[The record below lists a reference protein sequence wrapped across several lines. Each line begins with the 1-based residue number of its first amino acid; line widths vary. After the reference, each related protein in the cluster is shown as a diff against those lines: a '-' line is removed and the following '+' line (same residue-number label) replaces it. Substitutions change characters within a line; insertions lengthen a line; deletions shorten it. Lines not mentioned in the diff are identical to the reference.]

1 MRTQL
6 LEDFLRKKNSDRD
19 IYHNLMQFKVKEILL
34 VSTLYDAY
42 ILENEDRFFEQSM
55 GEVYHLNLSSLPS
68 ITGTSSPED
77 ALELLENRKFDLVVM
92 MMGINSEI
100 HIKLSK
106 KIKEIYH
113 KLPVFLLLNNNSNIS
128 FFESRSKKLSAI
140 DKIFVWNGDSKI
152 FFTMVKYAEDKIN
165 VENDTKVGNVK
176 VILLV
181 EDSAKYYSRYL
192 PVLYSIVFEQTEQL
206 IAETNNNEFNKI
218 SRMRARTKV
227 LLASNYE
234 EAINYFDK
242 YRDYVLCVISDVKFK
257 KNNKIY
263 DKAGIELFEY
273 IKNEIND
280 LPTILQSSD
289 TEYSKYAYKLN
300 STFIDKNSE
309 TLLQELKDFI
319 TYYLGFG
326 NFVYR
331 DRLGRQIAV
340 AKSLKEF
347 ETHLRTIPEESLIK
361 HASKNHFSLWLMAR
375 GEIQISKKINPIK
388 VSDFNTPDELRK
400 YILNII
406 SKYRH
411 DKDKGKVINFDKSIV
426 LDGKNIISFASGTLG
441 GKGRGL
447 AFINSLVN
455 NVDFYKIIPDINI
468 KTPKTI
474 IIGTSEFEI
483 FLEKNDLNK
492 YIYTEKSYTNLKKI
506 FLKSQLSYNLIKR
519 LKILLTLIK
528 KPLAIRSS
536 SQFEDSMMHPFAGI
550 FATFMLPN
558 NNPDFNIRLQQ
569 TMDAIKLV
577 YASIYSDTSRNYFKA
592 VNYKI
597 EEERM
602 AVIIQEVVGNQFD
615 GCFYP
620 HFSGVAQSYNYYPV
634 ADMKPEE
641 GFAVTAV
648 GLGQYVVQGE
658 KAYRFSPKY
667 PKVEINSIKDLYKSS
682 QVYLYAVDMNKKD
695 INLLK
700 KGEEAGLVKIDISEA
715 EKHGT
720 LEHCASVYNIEN
732 DAISPG
738 LTSNGPRIINFANIL
753 KYDYIP
759 LSKTINTI
767 LDIVKEALGTP
778 VEIEFAVDLNKDKN
792 YNTSFYLLQ
801 IKPLIGNDNDYNINI
816 DKIDKKNTLLYS
828 QKSMGNGKI
837 DSINDVI
844 FIENDKFDK
853 TKTLEMT
860 YEIEKLNAEMI
871 LKNKKYVLIGP
882 GRWGTRDRFIG
893 IPVTWPKISN
903 AKVIVEMSLKDF
915 PLDASLGSHFFH
927 NITSMNVGYFSI
939 NSLSVDNY
947 INFDILNKQKIINR
961 TKYFKHVRFKKPLT
975 IKMDGK
981 KRISVVTVN

>member
-1 MRTQL
+1 L
-6 LEDFLRKKNSDRD
+6 K
-19 IYHNLMQFKVKEILL
+19 
-34 VSTLYDAY
+34 
-42 ILENEDRFFEQSM
+42 
-55 GEVYHLNLSSLPS
+55 
-68 ITGTSSPED
+68 
-77 ALELLENRKFDLVVM
+77 
-92 MMGINSEI
+92 
-100 HIKLSK
+100 
-106 KIKEIYH
+106 
-113 KLPVFLLLNNNSNIS
+113 
-128 FFESRSKKLSAI
+128 
-140 DKIFVWNGDSKI
+140 
-152 FFTMVKYAEDKIN
+152 
-165 VENDTKVGNVK
+165 
-176 VILLV
+176 
-181 EDSAKYYSRYL
+181 
-192 PVLYSIVFEQTEQL
+192 
-206 IAETNNNEFNKI
+206 
-218 SRMRARTKV
+218 
-227 LLASNYE
+227 
-234 EAINYFDK
+234 
-242 YRDYVLCVISDVKFK
+242 
-257 KNNKIY
+257 
-263 DKAGIELFEY
+263 Y

-289 TEYSKYAYKLN
+289 AEYSKDAYKLN
-300 STFIDKNSE
+300 SIFINKDSE
-309 TLLQELKDFI
+309 TLLQDLKDFI
-319 TYYLGFG
+319 IYYLGFG

-347 ETHLRTIPEESLIK
+347 ETHLRTIPDESLIK

-375 GEIQISKKINPIK
+375 GEIQAAKIINPVK
-388 VSDFNTPDELRK
+388 VSDFNTTNELRE
-400 YILNII
+400 YILNVI
-406 SKYRH
+406 SKYRQ
-411 DKDKGKVINFDKSIV
+411 DKDKGKVINFDKSITF
-426 LDGKNIISFASGTLG
+426 DGKNIISFASGTLG

-447 AFINSLVN
+447 AFINNLVN
-455 NVDFYKIIPDINI
+455 NVDFHNIISDINI

-474 IIGTSEFEI
+474 IIGTSEFEDFI
-483 FLEKNDLNK
+483 NKNNLNK
-492 YIYTEKSYTNLKKI
+492 YIYTEKNYNNLKKT
-506 FLKSQLSYNLIKR
+506 FLKLQLSYNLTKR
-519 LKILLTLIK
+519 LKILLKLIK

-550 FATFMLPN
+550 FSTFMLPN

-577 YASIYSDTSRNYFKA
+577 FASIYSDTSRNYFKA

-597 EEERM
+597 EEEKM
-602 AVIIQEVVGNQFD
+602 AVIIQEVVGNQFN

-634 ADMKPEE
+634 ANMKPEE
-641 GFAVTAV
+641 GFTVTAV
-648 GLGQYVVQGE
+648 GLGRYVVQGE

-695 INLLK
+695 INLLE
-700 KGEEAGLVKIDISEA
+700 KGEEAALIKMDISEA

-720 LEHCASVYNIEN
+720 LDHCASVYNVEN
-732 DAISPG
+732 DVISPG
-738 LTSNGPRIINFANIL
+738 LTSNGPRIINFADIL

-767 LDIVKEALGTP
+767 LDVVEEAMGTP

-792 YNTSFYLLQ
+792 YNASFYLLQ
-801 IKPLIGNDNDYNINI
+801 IKSLIGSDNDYNINI
-816 DKIDKKNTLLYS
+816 DKINKKNTLLYS

-837 DSINDVI
+837 DDINDII
-844 FIENDKFDK
+844 FLDNDKFDK

-871 LKNKKYVLIGP
+871 SKNKKYVLIGP

-893 IPVTWPKISN
+893 IPVTWPQISN

-927 NITSMNVGYFSI
+927 NLTSMNICYFSI

-947 INFDILNKQKIINR
+947 INFDILNKQKLINR
-961 TKYFKHVRFKKPLT
+961 TKYFKHIRFNKPLT
-975 IKMDGK
+975 IKIDGK

>member
-1 MRTQL
+1 MKTQL
-6 LEDFLRKKNSDRD
+6 LEKFLRKKNSNRD

-77 ALELLENRKFDLVVM
+77 TLELLENRGFDLVIL
-92 MMGINSEI
+92 MMGINNTI
-100 HIKLSK
+100 HIELSK
-106 KIKEIYH
+106 KIKEKYPD
-113 KLPVFLLLNNNSNIS
+113 LPIFLLLNNNSNIR
-128 FFESRSKKLSAI
+128 FFENQSRKLSTI
-140 DKIFVWNGDSKI
+140 DRIFVWNGDSKI
-152 FFTMVKYAEDKIN
+152 FFTMVKYAEDKMN
-165 VENDTKVGNVK
+165 AENDTKIGNVK

-181 EDSAKYYSRYL
+181 EDSAEYYSRYL
-192 PVLYSIVFEQTEQL
+192 PVLYSIIFEQTEKL
-206 IAETNNNEFNKI
+206 IADVNNNEFNKI
-218 SRMRARTKV
+218 ARMRARTKV

-234 EAINYFDK
+234 EAIDYFSRYK
-242 YRDYVLCVISDVKFK
+242 DYVLCVISDVKFK
-257 KNNKIY
+257 KNNELY
-263 DKAGIELFEY
+263 DKAGIELLKH

-289 TEYSKYAYKLN
+289 AEYSKDAYKLN
-300 STFIDKNSE
+300 SIFINKDSE
-309 TLLQELKDFI
+309 TLLQDLKDFI
-319 TYYLGFG
+319 IYYLGFG

-347 ETHLRTIPEESLIK
+347 ETHLRTIPDESLIK

-375 GEIQISKKINPIK
+375 GEIQVAKIINPVK
-388 VSDFNTPDELRK
+388 VSDFNTTNELRE
-400 YILNII
+400 YILNVI
-406 SKYRH
+406 SKYRQ
-411 DKDKGKVINFDKSIV
+411 DKDKGKVINFDKSITF
-426 LDGKNIISFASGTLG
+426 DGKNIISFASGTLG

-447 AFINSLVN
+447 AFINNLVN
-455 NVDFYKIIPDINI
+455 NVDFHNIISDINI

-474 IIGTSEFEI
+474 IIGTSEFEDFI
-483 FLEKNDLNK
+483 NKNNLNK
-492 YIYTEKSYTNLKKI
+492 YIYTEKNYNNLKKT
-506 FLKSQLSYNLIKR
+506 FLKLQLSYNLTKR
-519 LKILLTLIK
+519 LKILLKLIK

-550 FATFMLPN
+550 FSTFMLPN

-569 TMDAIKLV
+569 TMDAIRLV
-577 YASIYSDTSRNYFKA
+577 FASIYSDTSRNYFKA

-597 EEERM
+597 EEEKM
-602 AVIIQEVVGNQFD
+602 AVIIQEVVGNQFN

-634 ADMKPEE
+634 ANMKPEE
-641 GFAVTAV
+641 GFTVTAV
-648 GLGQYVVQGE
+648 GLGRYVVQGE

-695 INLLK
+695 INLLE
-700 KGEEAGLVKIDISEA
+700 KGEEAALIKMDISEA

-720 LEHCASVYNIEN
+720 LDHCASVYNVEN
-732 DAISPG
+732 DVISPG
-738 LTSNGPRIINFANIL
+738 LTSNGPRIINFADIL

-767 LDIVKEALGTP
+767 LDVVEEAMGTP

-792 YNTSFYLLQ
+792 YNASFYLLQ
-801 IKPLIGNDNDYNINI
+801 IKSLIGSDNDYNINI
-816 DKIDKKNTLLYS
+816 DKINKKNTLLYS

-837 DSINDVI
+837 DDINDII
-844 FIENDKFDK
+844 FLDNDKFDK

-871 LKNKKYVLIGP
+871 SKNKKYVLIGP

-893 IPVTWPKISN
+893 IPVTWPQISN

-927 NITSMNVGYFSI
+927 NLTSMNICYFSI

-947 INFDILNKQKIINR
+947 INFDILNKQKLINR
-961 TKYFKHVRFKKPLT
+961 TKYFKHIRFNKPLT
-975 IKMDGK
+975 IKIDGK
-981 KRISVVTVN
+981 KRISVITVN